1 MKTFICRLTLAR
13 YESLENMSGL
23 LHPMRA
29 ILDAALAF
37 VYPQVCQIC
46 GEERATFEEGFV
58 GPQCRATVRYIK
70 PPFCARCGLPFEGA
84 ITSEFECSNCQG
96 QEWHFT
102 CARSVVVAR
111 EKMLEVIHRYKYQRA
126 LWFERYLGELLVT
139 KAAPEISVGGW
150 KWIVPVPLHPV
161 KQREREFNQAER
173 LARCLS
179 KASGVPLNRG
189 LLRRTE
195 PTRTQTLLS
204 RAERQANVR
213 HAFSMKSGQHLTGER
228 IVLIDDVFTTG
239 ATTGACARVLRSA
252 GAGEVC
258 VWTVARGV

>member
-1 MKTFICRLTLAR
+1 MNAF
-13 YESLENMSGL
+13 N
-23 LHPMRA
+23 PVRA
-29 ILDAALAF
+29 ILDTALAF
-37 VYPQVCQIC
+37 VYPEVCQIC
-46 GEERATFEEGFV
+46 RSERATADEGFV
-58 GPQCRATVRYIK
+58 GAACRATVRYIK
-70 PPFCARCGLPFEGA
+70 APFCRRCGLPFEGA

-96 QEWHFT
+96 QDWQFS

-111 EKMLEVIHRYKYQRA
+111 DKMLEVIHRYKYQRA
-126 LWFERYLGELLVT
+126 LWFEGFLGELLVT
-139 KAAPEISVGGW
+139 KAAPEISAGGW
-150 KWIVPVPLHPV
+150 NWIVPVPLHPV
-161 KQREREFNQAER
+161 KEREREFNQAER

-179 KASGVPLNRG
+179 KASGVPLNRR
-189 LLRRTE
+189 LLRRIE

-213 HAFSMKSGQHLTGER
+213 NAFSMRAGRQLNGER

-239 ATTGACARVLRSA
+239 ATTGACARVLRAA